1 MSTVSTVGLLQHYLK
16 RHFQCDI
23 FPLRYDLKNLKTVS
37 DAPLRSA
44 RSQCGP
50 QAVAAN
56 GDARKG
62 MAKILPMTTAH
73 PSVWRYSCMV
83 ELAGW
88 SGLTK
93 LNLKYRVTVSK

>member
-73 PSVWRYSCMV
+73 PSVGDSR
-83 ELAGW
+83 
-88 SGLTK
+88 
-93 LNLKYRVTVSK
+93 